1 MSGELIYSTDI
12 LAPKHKISLSFKSKI
27 PLPNI
32 LRNMPEILSRTLDIP
47 LHRVYEPTFMWD
59 VSGEPVDI
67 YCKWVVAETELDPH
81 SVIRIIVEIF
91 AKYDRKTGEAWGTI
105 NIKGFI
111 DTTFHYTTIIDKK
124 FKEAFM
130 KTLYKKRR
138 AELRKIG
145 RIYME
150 KIEKTLR
157 ELFRVE
163 VRAT

>member
-1 MSGELIYSTDI
+1 MGGTLVYSTDVM
-12 LAPKHKISLSFKSKI
+12 APKHKMTLSFKAKI

-47 LHRVYEPTFMWD
+47 LYKVYEPVFMWD

-67 YCKWVVAETELDPH
+67 YCKWVIADTEIDPH

-91 AKYDRKTGEAWGTI
+91 AKYDRKTGEAWGSI

-111 DTTFHYTTIIDKK
+111 DTTFHYATIIDKK

-138 AELRKIG
+138 SELRKIG
-145 RIYME
+145 RIYIE

-157 ELFRVE
+157 ELFHVE
-163 VRAT
+163 VHAT